1 MKVLLKNSND
11 NLLKDEDK
19 LLATSKPDIN
29 EFVTKTEFEELVKVS
44 PTDIKRNENNE
55 IYLSHDGTEIS
66 GQTNKVK
73 LPNGFDLFEA
83 ENFIALG
90 SSDHLSADNLAN
102 YNKLKYPYAIRVA
115 KGDLS
120 GSTLIGYARALKQNN
135 ISYYIVHDEQ
145 NYFQLELNVSTGSY
159 TWRMYEF
166 NKLDLAKLDI
176 LYIKNTS
183 GDLIRALALLSITLS
198 NDAMPEHVTIKKTAT
213 NYDIINYTYSSVN
226 VNQTIGDKTGLTCH
240 VYCSDGYQDLWIYF
254 SDNVWNYIF
263 KDSISPSV
271 NANPTLDGTEEALTS
286 VQIGDKKY
294 KVDSVVPTDINV
306 DSDYKLILERDGKE
320 IEGQKKQIYNVPV
333 TRQFLGASYDSTF
346 VFDEAHIYQFPNIEI
361 GSHEGENNISM
372 FYNDRPYMKLS
383 TSGAGNTI
391 IQDNYIC
398 FFNYG
403 SSETTEDNTSWDI
416 QVTNDKCLTFTSPKG
431 NNEKIEIKMPHVKN
445 GTVALKEDFK
455 TINNKS
461 LLITDA
467 SDTNINVGA
476 DFGAKQWSFTQMD
489 SFKFHF
495 ADEDGASGADID
507 IIFPIKADYSGTTT
521 YHLAFE
527 EETIRC
533 GTGKIQYLAKG
544 HPSTIPQGGDIV
556 GFSYGSFNSVTSFDD
571 DVYLDGLF
579 IGYDNGYYLKFKN
592 TSNGKYPYNE
602 IRSNNDTNQFEFI
615 SQNSSTFKTTVK
627 LNVGNDGTLLT
638 SNNVSFATINEIASL
653 TESYDGVN
661 RLTVDNKNDYAS
673 IKVNNSGTI
682 EYPYTLQDGDK
693 IEIDIMTLGNIN
705 FTINGK
711 NYNPMSNREI
721 ILNDSNIDIVIP
733 NETIDTSPESYTTT
747 IIYHKVLGDKIIS
760 LGNLA
765 TFLATQLSQY
775 SKKQYFDHQIT
786 VSDNSNNSFLFH
798 VTSSNNLKCDSPQDL
813 TTLLKP
819 DPEVTRYAVTCI
831 NDTIGETI
839 LYAISVGSNIIWKIA
854 TGGGDLLLTT
864 VADVVTLI

>member
-83 ENFIALG
+83 ENFITLG
-90 SSDHLSADNLAN
+90 SSDHLSAENLAN

-120 GSTLIGYARALKQNN
+120 GKTLIGYARALKENN

-159 TWRMYEF
+159 TWRIYEF
-166 NKLDLAKLDI
+166 NKLDLAKDGI
-176 LYIKNTS
+176 FYIKNNS
-183 GDLIRALALLSITLS
+183 GNLIPYLGWRCITLS
-198 NDAMPEHVTIKKTAT
+198 NGAMPEHVTIKKTAT

-306 DSDYKLILERDGKE
+306 DSDYKLILERNGKE
-320 IEGQKKQIYNVPV
+320 IEGQKKQIYYVPV
-333 TRQFLGASYDSTF
+333 TRQFLGSGYDSTF
-346 VFDEAHIYQFPNIEI
+346 VFDESHIYQFPSIVFGNQN
-361 GSHEGENNISM
+361 GNNYMSM
-372 FYNDRPYMKLS
+372 TYGDRPSIMLS
-383 TSGAGNTI
+383 KDTKGITQISE
-391 IQDNYIC
+391 NYIHLD
-398 FFNYG
+398 NSTA
-403 SSETTEDNTSWDI
+403 SSWNM
-416 QVTNDKCLTFTSPKG
+416 QVTDDSCLTFDNYLSGITSK
-431 NNEKIEIKMPHVKN
+431 IKMPHGKN
-445 GTVALKEDFK
+445 GTVALKEDLK
-455 TINNKS
+455 TINKKS
-461 LLITDA
+461 LLITDP
-467 SDTNINVGA
+467 SDTNIDVGA
-476 DFGAKQWSFTQMD
+476 DFGAKQWNFTQMD

-507 IIFPIKADYSGTTT
+507 IVFPMEADYSGTTT

-527 EETIRC
+527 EETIRG

-544 HPSTIPQGGDIV
+544 RPSTIPKGGEIV
-556 GFSYGSFNSVTSFDD
+556 GFSYNYFNSVTSFDD

-579 IGYDNGYYLKFKN
+579 IGYDNGYYLKFKT
-592 TSNGKYPYNE
+592 TSNNKYPYKE

-615 SQNSSTFKTTVK
+615 SQNSSTSKSTVK

-638 SNNVSFATINEIASL
+638 SNDVSFATINEITSL
-653 TESYDGVN
+653 TESYDGVK
-661 RLTVDNKNDYAS
+661 RLTVDNKNNHAS
-673 IKVNNSGTI
+673 IKVNNNDVI

-693 IEIDIMTLGNIN
+693 IEIDIMTLGKIN

-721 ILNDSNIDIVIP
+721 ILNDSNIDISIP
-733 NETIDTSPESYTTT
+733 SETIDSSPSTYITT
-747 IIYHKVLGDKIIS
+747 IIYHKILGDKIIS

-786 VSDNSNNSFLFH
+786 VSDNNNNSFLFH

-819 DPEVTRYAVTCI
+819 DPNVTRYAVTCI

-839 LYAISVGSNIIWKIA
+839 LYATSVGSNIIWKIA

>member
-83 ENFIALG
+83 ENFISLG
-90 SSDHLSADNLAN
+90 DSDSLSAENLAN

-120 GSTLIGYARALKQNN
+120 GKTLIGYARALKENN

-145 NYFQLELNVSTGSY
+145 NYYQLELNVSTGSY
-159 TWRMYEF
+159 TWRIYEF

-176 LYIKNTS
+176 LYIKNNS
-183 GDLIRALALLSITLS
+183 GNLIRALALLSITLS
-198 NDAMPEHVTIKKTAT
+198 NGAMPEHVTIKKTAT

-226 VNQTIGDKTGLTCH
+226 INQTIGDKTGLTCH

-306 DSDYKLILERDGKE
+306 DSDYKLILERNGKE
-320 IEGQKKQIYNVPV
+320 IEGQKKQIYYVPV
-333 TRQFLGASYDSTF
+333 TRQILSSSHDSTF
-346 VFDEAHIYQFPNIEI
+346 VYDEAHIYQFPNIVI
-361 GSHEGENNISM
+361 GSHNGNNNISM
-372 FYNDRPYMKLS
+372 VYNDRPYMKLHKDE
-383 TSGAGNTI
+383 SGETEI
-391 IQDNYIC
+391 KDNYIC
-398 FFNYG
+398 IYNLLVA
-403 SSETTEDNTSWDI
+403 WDM
-416 QVTNDKCLTFTSPKG
+416 QVTDDACLTFTNSSPGGIFKT
-431 NNEKIEIKMPHVKN
+431 KMPYGKN
-445 GTVALKEDFK
+445 GTYALKEDFK

-467 SDTNINVGA
+467 SDTNINVGT
-476 DFGAKQWSFTQMD
+476 DFGAKQWNFTQMD

-592 TSNGKYPYNE
+592 TSNGKYPYKE

-615 SQNSSTFKTTVK
+615 SHNSSTSKTTVK

-638 SNNVSFATINEIASL
+638 SNDVSFATINEITSL

-661 RLTVDNKNDYAS
+661 RLTVDNKNNHAS
-673 IKVNNSGTI
+673 IKVNNNDVI

-693 IEIDIMTLGNIN
+693 IEIDIMTLGKIN

-733 NETIDTSPESYTTT
+733 NETIDTSPGSYTTT

-760 LGNLA
+760 LSNLA

-786 VSDNSNNSFLFH
+786 VSDNNNNSFLFH

-819 DPEVTRYAVTCI
+819 DPNVTRYAVTCI

-839 LYAISVGSNIIWKIA
+839 LYATSVGSNIIWKIA

>member
-19 LLATSKPDIN
+19 LLATSKPDIT
-29 EFVTKTEFEELVKVS
+29 EYVTKTEFEELVKVT
-44 PTDIKRNENNE
+44 PTDIKRNDNNE
-55 IYLSHDGTEIS
+55 LYLSHDGTEIS

-83 ENFIALG
+83 EGFINLG
-90 SSDHLSADNLAN
+90 GSDHLSADNLAN
-102 YNKLKYPYAIRVA
+102 YNKLKYPYAIRVS

-120 GSTLIGYARALKQNN
+120 GKTLIGYARALKENN

-159 TWRMYEF
+159 TWRIYEF

-176 LYIKNTS
+176 LYIKNNS
-183 GDLIRALALLSITLS
+183 GNLIRALALLSITLS
-198 NDAMPEHVTIKKTAT
+198 NGAMPEHVTIKKTAT

-254 SDNVWNYIF
+254 SDNVWNYVF

-294 KVDSVVPTDINV
+294 KVDSVVPTDINI
-306 DSDYKLILERDGKE
+306 DSNYKLILERDGKE
-320 IEGQKKQIYNVPV
+320 IEGQKKQVYCVPV

-346 VFDEAHIYQFPNIEI
+346 VYDEAHIYQFPNIVI
-361 GSHEGENNISM
+361 GSHNGETNISM
-372 FYNDRPYMKLS
+372 YYDDRPYMS
-383 TSGAGNTI
+383 FSNGRNQTI
-391 IQDNYIC
+391 IQDNYISL
-398 FFNYG
+398 FNYG

-431 NNEKIEIKMPHVKN
+431 NNEKIEIKMPHGKN
-445 GTVALKEDFK
+445 GTVALKEDLK

-461 LLITDA
+461 LLITDS
-467 SDTNINVGA
+467 SDTNINVGT
-476 DFGAKQWSFTQMD
+476 DFGAKQWNFTQMD

-495 ADEDGASGADID
+495 ADEDGTSGADID
-507 IIFPIKADYSGTTT
+507 IVFPMYTPYSGSNIL
-521 YHLAFE
+521 HLAIE
-527 EETIRC
+527 ENTPQR
-533 GTGKIQYLAKG
+533 GTGKIQYLSKG
-544 HPSTIPQGGDIV
+544 KDYDEVTGDII
-556 GFSYGSFNSVTSFDD
+556 GFSKSFTEDSSLIDNK
-571 DVYLDGLF
+571 YYDGLY
-579 IGYDNGYYLKFKN
+579 IGYDNGYYLKSK
-592 TSNGKYPYNE
+592 GVEEYPQKIIRENNE
-602 IRSNNDTNQFEFI
+602 TNQFEFI
-615 SQNSSTFKTTVK
+615 SQSSSTSKTTVK
-627 LNVGNDGTLLT
+627 MNLDNDGTLVK
-638 SNNVSFATINEIASL
+638 NNDISLATINDITSL

-661 RLTVDNKNDYAS
+661 RLTVDNKNNYAS
-673 IKVNNSGTI
+673 IKVNDNNV

-693 IEIDIMTLGNIN
+693 IEIEIATLNGIN

-711 NYNPMSNREI
+711 SYSVIGTKEI
-721 ILNDSNIDIVIP
+721 NLNDSNIDISIP
-733 NETIDTSPESYTTT
+733 SETIDSSPATYVTT
-747 IIYHKVLGDKIIS
+747 IIYHKILGDKIIS

-786 VSDNSNNSFLFH
+786 VSDNSNSSFLFH

-819 DPEVTRYAVTCI
+819 DPNVTRYAVTCI
-831 NDTIGETI
+831 SDTIGEAI
-839 LYAISVGSNIIWKIA
+839 LNATSVGSNIIWKV
-854 TGGGDLLLTT
+854 TVGGGDILITT

>member
-19 LLATSKPDIN
+19 LLATSKPDIT
-29 EFVTKTEFEELVKVS
+29 EYVTKTEFEELVKVS
-44 PTDIKRNENNE
+44 PTDIKKNDNNE
-55 IYLSHDGTEIS
+55 LYLSHDGVEIS

-83 ENFIALG
+83 EGFVTLG
-90 SSDHLSADNLAN
+90 SSDSLSTENLAN
-102 YNKLKYPYAIRVA
+102 YNKLEYPYAIRVA

-166 NKLDLAKLDI
+166 NKLDLARYGT
-176 LYIKNTS
+176 LYIKNSS
-183 GDLIRALALLSITLS
+183 GNFTPYLAMRGITLS
-198 NDAMPEHVTIKKTAT
+198 NGAMPEHVTIKKTAT

-226 VNQTIGDKTGLTCH
+226 INQTIGDKTGLTCH

-254 SDNVWNYIF
+254 SDNVWNYVF
-263 KDSISPSV
+263 KDSILPSV
-271 NANPTLDGTEEALTS
+271 NPNPTLDGTEEALTS

-320 IEGQKKQIYNVPV
+320 IEGQKKSIYYVPV
-333 TRQFLGASYDSTF
+333 TRQILSDGNDSTF
-346 VFDEAHIYQFPNIEI
+346 IYGEGHIYQFPNIKI
-361 GSHEGENNISM
+361 GSHNGDNKISIV
-372 FYNDRPYMKLS
+372 YNDRPYMKFRKDE
-383 TSGAGNTI
+383 SGETEI
-391 IQDNYIC
+391 KDNYIRIY
-398 FFNYG
+398 NLAVA
-403 SSETTEDNTSWDI
+403 WDM
-416 QVTNDKCLTFTSPKG
+416 QVTNDAGLTFTNQSPGGTFK
-431 NNEKIEIKMPHVKN
+431 IKMPYGKN
-445 GTVALKEDFK
+445 GAVALKEDLK

-467 SDTNINVGA
+467 SDTNINVGV
-476 DFGAKQWSFTQMD
+476 DFGAKQWNFTQMD

-495 ADEDGASGADID
+495 ADEDGASGADLD
-507 IIFPIKADYSGTTT
+507 VIFPTDLPYSGTNV
-521 YHLAFE
+521 YHLAVE
-527 EETIRC
+527 EKTLKK
-533 GTGKIQYLAKG
+533 GTGKIQLLSKCEDFGY
-544 HPSTIPQGGDIV
+544 PSDGDIV
-556 GFSYGSFNSVTSFDD
+556 GFSYNQYDLTSIVDND
-571 DVYLDGLF
+571 YYDGLY
-579 IGYDNGYYLKFKN
+579 IGYRNKGYYLKFKN
-592 TSNGKYPYNE
+592 SNPKYNYKE
-602 IRSNNDTNQFEFI
+602 IFANDSTNQFEFT
-615 SQNSSTFKTTVK
+615 SQNSSTSKTTVK
-627 LNVGNDGTLLT
+627 MNLNNDGTLLT
-638 SNNVSFATINEIASL
+638 NNEISLATINDITSL

-661 RLTVDNKNDYAS
+661 RLTVDNKNNYAS
-673 IKVNNSGTI
+673 IKVNDNSV

-693 IEIDIMTLGNIN
+693 IEIEISTLNGIN

-711 NYNPMSNREI
+711 SYSSIGTKEI
-721 ILNDSNIDIVIP
+721 NLNDSNIDISIP
-733 NETIDTSPESYTTT
+733 SETIDSSPATYVTT
-747 IIYHKVLGDKIIS
+747 IIYHKILGDKIIS

-786 VSDNSNNSFLFH
+786 VSDNSNSSFLFH

-819 DPEVTRYAVTCI
+819 DPNVTRYAVTCI
-831 NDTIGETI
+831 SDTIGEAI
-839 LYAISVGSNIIWKIA
+839 LNATSVGSNIIWKV
-854 TGGGDLLLTT
+854 TVGGGDILITT

>member
-55 IYLSHDGTEIS
+55 IYLSHDGIEIS

-83 ENFIALG
+83 ESFINLG
-90 SSDHLSADNLAN
+90 GSDSLSAENLAN

-120 GSTLIGYARALKQNN
+120 GKTLIGYARALKENN
-135 ISYYIVHDEQ
+135 ISYYIFHDEQ
-145 NYFQLELNVSTGSY
+145 NYYQLELNVSTGSY
-159 TWRMYEF
+159 TWRIYEF
-166 NKLDLAKLDI
+166 NKLDLAKFDI
-176 LYIKNTS
+176 LYIKNSS

-198 NDAMPEHVTIKKTAT
+198 NGAMPEHVTIKKTAT

-226 VNQTIGDKTGLTCH
+226 INQTIGDKTGLTCH
-240 VYCSDGYQDLWIYF
+240 VYCSDGYQDLWIYL
-254 SDNVWNYIF
+254 SDNVWNYVF
-263 KDSISPSV
+263 KDSILPSV

-320 IEGQKKQIYNVPV
+320 IEGQKKSIYYVPV
-333 TRQFLGASYDSTF
+333 TRQILSDGNDSTF
-346 VFDEAHIYQFPNIEI
+346 IYGEGHIYQFPNIEI
-361 GSHEGENNISM
+361 GSHNGNNKISM
-372 FYNDRPYMKLS
+372 VYNDRPYMKLHKDE
-383 TSGAGNTI
+383 SGETEI
-391 IQDNYIC
+391 KDNYIRIYNL
-398 FFNYG
+398 FVA
-403 SSETTEDNTSWDI
+403 WDM
-416 QVTNDKCLTFTSPKG
+416 QVTDDAGLTFTNQSSGGTFK
-431 NNEKIEIKMPHVKN
+431 IKMPYGKN
-445 GTVALKEDFK
+445 GAVALKEDFK

-615 SQNSSTFKTTVK
+615 SQNSSASKTTVK

-638 SNNVSFATINEIASL
+638 SNDISFATINDITSL
-653 TESYDGVN
+653 TESYDGVH
-661 RLTVDNKNDYAS
+661 RLTVNNKNNYAS
-673 IKVNNSGTI
+673 IKVNDNSNV

-693 IEIDIMTLGNIN
+693 IEIEISTLNGIN

-711 NYNPMSNREI
+711 SYSSIGTKEI
-721 ILNDSNIDIVIP
+721 NLNDSNIDISIP
-733 NETIDTSPESYTTT
+733 SETIDSSPATYITT
-747 IIYHKVLGDKIIS
+747 IIYHKILGDKIIS

-786 VSDNSNNSFLFH
+786 VSDNNNNSYLFH

-831 NDTIGETI
+831 NDTIGEVI
-839 LYAISVGSNIIWKIA
+839 LYATSVGSNIIWKFA

>member
-29 EFVTKTEFEELVKVS
+29 EYVTKTEFEELVKVT
-44 PTDIKRNENNE
+44 PTDIKRNDNNE
-55 IYLSHDGTEIS
+55 IYLSHDETEIS

-83 ENFIALG
+83 EGFVTLG
-90 SSDHLSADNLAN
+90 SSDSLSTENLAN
-102 YNKLKYPYAIRVA
+102 YNKLEYPYAIRVA

-120 GSTLIGYARALKQNN
+120 GATLIGYARALKQNN

-166 NKLDLAKLDI
+166 NKLDLATYGT
-176 LYIKNTS
+176 LYIKNSS
-183 GDLIRALALLSITLS
+183 GNFMPYLAMRGITLS
-198 NDAMPEHVTIKKTAT
+198 NGAMPEHVTIKKTAT
-213 NYDIINYTYSSVN
+213 SYDIINYTYSSVN

-240 VYCSDGYQDLWIYF
+240 VYCSDGYQDLWIYL
-254 SDNVWNYIF
+254 SDNIWNYIF

-306 DSDYKLILERDGKE
+306 DSNYKLILERDGKE
-320 IEGQKKQIYNVPV
+320 IEGQKKQVCYVPV
-333 TRQFLGASYDSTF
+333 TRQFLGPSYDSTF
-346 VFDEAHIYQFPNIEI
+346 VYDEAHIYQFPSIVI
-361 GSHEGENNISM
+361 GSHNGENNISM
-372 FYNDRPYMKLS
+372 HYDDRPYMKFS
-383 TSGAGNTI
+383 NGSNQTV
-391 IQDNYIC
+391 IQDNYIYL
-398 FFNYG
+398 FNYG
-403 SSETTEDNTSWDI
+403 NAETTGDNTSWSI
-416 QVTNDKCLTFTSPKG
+416 QATNDKCLTFTSSKG
-431 NNEKIEIKMPHVKN
+431 NNEDINIKMPYGKN
-445 GTVALKEDFK
+445 GTIALKEDLK

-461 LLITDA
+461 LLITDS
-467 SDTNINVGA
+467 SDTNINVGT
-476 DFGAKQWSFTQMD
+476 DFGAKQWNFTQMD

-507 IIFPIKADYSGTTT
+507 IVFPTQITHSGDNVH
-521 YHLAFE
+521 HLAIE
-527 EETIRC
+527 EDTIRG
-533 GTGKIQYLAKG
+533 GTGEIQYLAKG
-544 HPSTIPQGGDIV
+544 LPYSIPEGGDIV
-556 GFSYGSFNSVTSFDD
+556 GFSYNSFNFDTSIEDNEF
-571 DVYLDGLF
+571 YDGLF

-592 TSNGKYPYNE
+592 TSSNKYPYKE

-615 SQNSSTFKTTVK
+615 SQNSSTSKSTVK
-627 LNVGNDGTLLT
+627 LNVDNDGTLLT
-638 SNNVSFATINEIASL
+638 SNDISFATINEITSL

-661 RLTVDNKNDYAS
+661 RLTVDNKNNYAS
-673 IKVNNSGTI
+673 IKVNDNSV

-693 IEIDIMTLGNIN
+693 IEIEISTLNGIN

-711 NYNPMSNREI
+711 SYSSIGTKEI
-721 ILNDSNIDIVIP
+721 NLNDSNIDISIP
-733 NETIDTSPESYTTT
+733 SETIDSSPATYVTT
-747 IIYHKVLGDKIIS
+747 IIYHKILGDKIIS

-786 VSDNSNNSFLFH
+786 VSDNSNSSFLFH

-819 DPEVTRYAVTCI
+819 DPNVTRYAVTCI
-831 NDTIGETI
+831 SDTIGEAI
-839 LYAISVGSNIIWKIA
+839 LNATSVGSNIIWKV
-854 TGGGDLLLTT
+854 TVGGGDILITT

>member
-83 ENFIALG
+83 ESFINLG
-90 SSDHLSADNLAN
+90 GSDSLSAENLAN

-120 GSTLIGYARALKQNN
+120 GKTLIGYARALKENN
-135 ISYYIVHDEQ
+135 ISYYIFHDEQ
-145 NYFQLELNVSTGSY
+145 NYYQLELNVSTGSY
-159 TWRMYEF
+159 TWRIYEF
-166 NKLDLAKLDI
+166 NKLDLAKFDI
-176 LYIKNTS
+176 LYIKNSS

-198 NDAMPEHVTIKKTAT
+198 NGAMPEHVTIKKTAT

-226 VNQTIGDKTGLTCH
+226 INQTIGDKTGLTCH
-240 VYCSDGYQDLWIYF
+240 VYCSDGYQDLWIYL
-254 SDNVWNYIF
+254 SDNVWNYVF
-263 KDSISPSV
+263 KDSILSSI

-294 KVDSVVPTDINV
+294 KVDSVAPTDINV
-306 DSDYKLILERDGKE
+306 VRYETNSVNIVGVVK
-320 IEGQKKQIYNVPV
+320 NV
-333 TRQFLGASYDSTF
+333 A
-346 VFDEAHIYQFPNIEI
+346 
-361 GSHEGENNISM
+361 
-372 FYNDRPYMKLS
+372 K
-383 TSGAGNTI
+383 
-391 IQDNYIC
+391 
-398 FFNYG
+398 
-403 SSETTEDNTSWDI
+403 
-416 QVTNDKCLTFTSPKG
+416 TSPKTLFVPNGLIIGGSAKDGGLVTRGICGASAPYPDTGACEKDNLFLNYDG
-431 NNEKIEIKMPHVKN
+431 NNNYERKVILGAGESGLIIPSCTAYMYTAVRGDEMVN
-445 GTVALKEDFK
+445 YVTGTAVLKEDLK

-467 SDTNINVGA
+467 SDTNINVGT
-476 DFGAKQWSFTQMD
+476 DFGAKQWNFTQMD

-495 ADEDGASGADID
+495 ASEDGASGADID
-507 IIFPIKADYSGTTT
+507 IVFPIQITHSGDNVH
-521 YHLAFE
+521 HLAVE
-527 EETIRC
+527 EETIRG
-533 GTGKIQYLAKG
+533 GTGRIQYLAKG
-544 HPSTIPQGGDIV
+544 LPYNIPEGGDIV
-556 GFSYGSFNSVTSFDD
+556 GFSYNSFDFATSIVD
-571 DVYLDGLF
+571 NDSYDGLY

-592 TSNGKYPYNE
+592 TSTNKYPYKE

-615 SQNSSTFKTTVK
+615 SQNSSTSKSTVK
-627 LNVGNDGTLLT
+627 LNVDNDGKLLT
-638 SNNVSFATINEIASL
+638 SNDISLATIYEITSL

-673 IKVNNSGTI
+673 IKVNDNSDV

-693 IEIDIMTLGNIN
+693 IEIEISTLNGIN

-711 NYNPMSNREI
+711 SYSSIGTKEI
-721 ILNDSNIDIVIP
+721 NLNDSNIDISIP
-733 NETIDTSPESYTTT
+733 SETIDSSPATYITT
-747 IIYHKVLGDKIIS
+747 IIYHKILGDKIIS

-839 LYAISVGSNIIWKIA
+839 LYATSVGSNIIWKIA

>member
-19 LLATSKPDIN
+19 LLATSRPDIT
-29 EFVTKTEFEELVKVS
+29 EYVTKTEFEELVKVS
-44 PTDIKRNENNE
+44 PTDIKRNDNNE

-83 ENFIALG
+83 ESFMTFGPSN
-90 SSDHLSADNLAN
+90 SLSAENLAN

-120 GSTLIGYARALKQNN
+120 GKTLIGYARALKENN
-135 ISYYIVHDEQ
+135 ISYYIFHDEQ

-166 NKLDLAKLDI
+166 NKLDLASYGT
-176 LYIKNTS
+176 LYIKNSS
-183 GDLIRALALLSITLS
+183 GNFMPYLSMRGITLS
-198 NDAMPEHVTIKKTAT
+198 NGAMPEHVTIKKTAT

-226 VNQTIGDKTGLTCH
+226 INQTIGDKTGLTCH
-240 VYCSDGYQDLWIYF
+240 VYCSDGYQDLWIYL
-254 SDNVWNYIF
+254 SDNVWNYVF
-263 KDSISPSV
+263 KDSILLSV

-306 DSDYKLILERDGKE
+306 DSNYNLILEHDGTE
-320 IEGQKKQIYNVPV
+320 ISGQKKQVAILPLTYIPSLKRFELINLELRINENE
-333 TRQFLGASYDSTF
+333 TGTNYSKIDYSGISCYST
-346 VFDEAHIYQFPNIEI
+346 
-361 GSHEGENNISM
+361 GSHWSAIVNGYFKIGHGPYNYSIGVDNNTHTIR
-372 FYNDRPYMKLS
+372 FYNTY
-383 TSGAGNTI
+383 T
-391 IQDNYIC
+391 
-398 FFNYG
+398 
-403 SSETTEDNTSWDI
+403 SETIYLPN
-416 QVTNDKCLTFTSPKG
+416 KP
-431 NNEKIEIKMPHVKN
+431 
-445 GTVALKEDFK
+445 GTIALKEDFK

-476 DFGAKQWSFTQMD
+476 DFGAKQWNFTQMD

-495 ADEDGASGADID
+495 ADENEASGADID
-507 IIFPIKADYSGTTT
+507 IIFPTQITHSGDNVH
-521 YHLAFE
+521 HLAVE
-527 EETIRC
+527 EDTIRG
-533 GTGKIQYLAKG
+533 GTGEIQYLAKG
-544 HPSTIPQGGDIV
+544 LPYGIPEGGDIV
-556 GFSYGSFNSVTSFDD
+556 GFSYNPFNFDTSIEDNEF
-571 DVYLDGLF
+571 YDGLY

-592 TSNGKYPYNE
+592 TSTNKYPYKE

-615 SQNSSTFKTTVK
+615 SQNSSTSKSTVK
-627 LNVGNDGTLLT
+627 LNVDNDGTLLT
-638 SNNVSFATINEIASL
+638 SNDISLATINDITSL

-661 RLTVDNKNDYAS
+661 RLTVDNKNNYAS
-673 IKVNNSGTI
+673 IKVNDNSNV

-693 IEIDIMTLGNIN
+693 IEIEISTLNGIN

-711 NYNPMSNREI
+711 SYSSIGTKEI
-721 ILNDSNIDIVIP
+721 NLNDSNIDISIP
-733 NETIDTSPESYTTT
+733 SETIDSSPSTYITT
-747 IIYHKVLGDKIIS
+747 IIYHKILGDKIIS

-786 VSDNSNNSFLFH
+786 VSDNNNNSYLFH

-831 NDTIGETI
+831 NDTIGEVI
-839 LYAISVGSNIIWKIA
+839 LYATSVGSNIIWKFA

>member
-19 LLATSKPDIN
+19 LLATSKPDIT
-29 EFVTKTEFEELVKVS
+29 EYVTKTEFEELVKVS
-44 PTDIKRNENNE
+44 PTDIKRNDNNE

-83 ENFIALG
+83 ENFITLG
-90 SSDHLSADNLAN
+90 SSDHLSAENLAN

-120 GSTLIGYARALKQNN
+120 GKTLIGYARALKQNN

-166 NKLDLAKLDI
+166 NKLDLARYGT
-176 LYIKNTS
+176 LYIKNSS
-183 GDLIRALALLSITLS
+183 GNFMPYLSMRGITLS
-198 NDAMPEHVTIKKTAT
+198 NGAMPEHVTIKKTAT

-240 VYCSDGYQDLWIYF
+240 VYCSDGYQDLWIYL
-254 SDNVWNYIF
+254 SDNVWNYVF
-263 KDSISPSV
+263 KDSILPSV
-271 NANPTLDGTEEALTS
+271 NPNPTLDGTEEALTS

-294 KVDSVVPTDINV
+294 KVNPNSIVPTDINV
-306 DSDYKLILERDGKE
+306 DSNYNLILEHDGVE
-320 IEGQKKQIYNVPV
+320 ITGQKKQVVVPPFTYNKNDKKFDLSQVLSIQKLIIGGTSEYLSLICDRYSFKFYNLDLQSRSFGWGIDKNNSNYYIV
-333 TRQFLGASYDSTF
+333 FGANATILS
-346 VFDEAHIYQFPNIEI
+346 DEGINTSHWDHEIRFPNNK
-361 GSHEGENNISM
+361 S
-372 FYNDRPYMKLS
+372 
-383 TSGAGNTI
+383 
-391 IQDNYIC
+391 
-398 FFNYG
+398 
-403 SSETTEDNTSWDI
+403 
-416 QVTNDKCLTFTSPKG
+416 
-431 NNEKIEIKMPHVKN
+431 
-445 GTVALKEDFK
+445 GTVALKGDFK

-467 SDTNINVGA
+467 SDTNINVGV
-476 DFGAKQWSFTQMD
+476 DFGAKQWNFTQMD

-495 ADEDGASGADID
+495 ASEDGASGADID
-507 IIFPIKADYSGTTT
+507 IVFPIQITHSGDNVH
-521 YHLAFE
+521 HLAVE
-527 EETIRC
+527 EETIRG
-533 GTGKIQYLAKG
+533 GTGRIQYLAKG
-544 HPSTIPQGGDIV
+544 LPYNIPEGGDIV
-556 GFSYGSFNSVTSFDD
+556 GFSYNSFDFATSIVD
-571 DVYLDGLF
+571 NDSYDGLY

-592 TSNGKYPYNE
+592 TSTNKYPYKE

-615 SQNSSTFKTTVK
+615 SQNSSTSKSTVK
-627 LNVGNDGTLLT
+627 LNVDNDGKLLT
-638 SNNVSFATINEIASL
+638 SNDISLATIYEITSL

-673 IKVNNSGTI
+673 IKVNDNSNV

-693 IEIDIMTLGNIN
+693 IEIEISTLNGIN

-711 NYNPMSNREI
+711 SYSSIGTKEI
-721 ILNDSNIDIVIP
+721 NLNDSNIDISIP
-733 NETIDTSPESYTTT
+733 SETIDSSPATYITT
-747 IIYHKVLGDKIIS
+747 IIYHKILGDKIIS

-819 DPEVTRYAVTCI
+819 DPNVTRYVVTCI

-839 LYAISVGSNIIWKIA
+839 LYATSVGSNIIWKIA
-854 TGGGDLLLTT
+854 TGGGNLLLTT